1 MSRIRLNPLT
11 GRWVTIS
18 AERAARP
25 SALAPRSLPV
35 EATPVDP
42 CPFCPGHEEAT
53 PPAIET
59 YGPDD
64 AWQVRVVPNR
74 YPAFSG
80 NEPMVVRNLGPVF
93 SQATASGLHEVL
105 IFSPEHDAS
114 WADLDDRQAGTV
126 MAALRDRLED
136 HAATPGI
143 RYTQAIVNH
152 GREAGASLDHPHAQL
167 LGIPFVPQELAE
179 EENAFRRFVGGCL
192 ICTTLEAEVEAGH
205 RSVVEDDLV
214 VAVCPFWS
222 GVPYELLI
230 IPRAHE
236 GHLDHAKPADVAA
249 VGRVLAEVLRRLR
262 TVVGEVAY
270 NVIFHGQPL
279 RHESPYHWHAHVL
292 PRLTTRAGFEQ
303 GTGVLI
309 NVVPPERAAADLRT
323 VA

>member
-42 CPFCPGHEEAT
+42 CPFCPGHEEAA

-59 YGPDD
+59 YGPED
-64 AWQVRVVPNR
+64 AWRVRVVPNR

-80 NEPMVVRNLGPVF
+80 REPMVVRNLGPVF
-93 SQATASGLHEVL
+93 CEATASGFHEVL
-105 IFSPEHDAS
+105 VFTPDHGAS

-126 MAALRDRLED
+126 MAALRDRVED
-136 HAATPGI
+136 HAATPGV

-192 ICTTLEAEVEAGH
+192 LCTALEAEVEAGY

-222 GVPYELLI
+222 GVPYELLV

-236 GHLDHAKPADVAA
+236 SHLDQAKPADVAA
-249 VGRVLAEVLRRLR
+249 VGRALAQVLRRLR
-262 TVVGEVAY
+262 AVVGEVAY
-270 NVIFHGQPL
+270 NVVFHGQPV
-279 RHESPYHWHAHVL
+279 RHEGPYHWHAHVL

-309 NVVPPERAAADLRT
+309 NVVPPERAAADLR
-323 VA
+323 AA